1 MRWWWHFKDLSYVMS
16 LTCIIH
22 TRMMGEVLYKRTTV
36 LHHLIMPFPK
46 RNSIMSSFYGMPGS
60 DTKDMALWLFDLLQK
75 NDHVQIKRNSEII
88 NSLLGLPKVLNDAGR

>member
-1 MRWWWHFKDLSYVMS
+1 MKLLLTAAS
-16 LTCIIH
+16 LFLWLT
-22 TRMMGEVLYKRTTV
+22 EVYPASRAL
-36 LHHLIMPFPK
+36 PFNTDE
-46 RNSIMSSFYGMPGS
+46 RNDQVQFYGMPGS